1 MLRGLMSVTIRPL
14 HKLDV
19 DRAIALCS
27 AIQPECVRDL
37 EEYLRRFDE
46 PGRPASASLCQWA
59 AIEEVSQQLIGYAV
73 CWNVVRRKYRMG
85 LMVHADWRE
94 RGIGGYL
101 LRGILAA
108 LQSMP
113 AATLQSRA
121 LDDQTDSLQFLRRRG
136 FVETHRMVELHLNLS
151 EADLTR
157 LAELPQ
163 SLAAQGIEFTTLRQ
177 EGQDERFWARLTDL
191 QQAAVSGWPD
201 PDPDGVITIPTG
213 DEVRR
218 MFDSWQTTPD
228 TFFLAKS
235 DGMFIGY
242 TALSPDH
249 CAPDAMG
256 QGPPAVSREYRG
268 RGVATT
274 LKVLALTHAQRQGW
288 RTASTRSASPAMI
301 RVNEKLGFQRG
312 RAEVRLVRKLETLDH

>member
-1 MLRGLMSVTIRPL
+1 MSVTIRPL

-19 DRAIALCS
+19 DRVIALCS

-46 PGRPASASLCQWA
+46 PGRAASASLCQWA

-85 LMVHADWRE
+85 LMVHADWRK
-94 RGIGGYL
+94 RGIGDYL
-101 LRGILAA
+101 LRVILAA

-121 LDDQTDSLQFLRRRG
+121 WDDQMDSLRFLRRRG

-157 LAELPQ
+157 LAELPHG
-163 SLAAQGIEFTTLRQ
+163 LTAQGIEFTTLRQ
-177 EGQDERFWARLTDL
+177 EGQDEQFWTKLTDL
-191 QQAAVSGWPD
+191 QQAAVIGWPD
-201 PDPDGVITIPTG
+201 PDPDGVMTIPTG

-218 MFDSWQTTPD
+218 MFDSWQTTSD
-228 TFFLAKS
+228 TFFLAKA
-235 DGMFIGY
+235 DGVFIGY
-242 TALSPDH
+242 TALGPDH
-249 CAPDAMG
+249 SAPEAIG
-256 QGPPAVSREYRG
+256 TGPTAVRPEYRG
-268 RGVATT
+268 RGVATA
-274 LKVLALTHAQRQGW
+274 LKALALTHARRNGW
-288 RTASTRSASPAMI
+288 RTAVTRSASPAMI

-312 RAEVRLVRKLETLDH
+312 RAEVRLVRKLETRDR